1 MYADDTVLYTQGKNI
16 DMIEKALSNDMS
28 SVAAWFHEREL
39 VLNLEKE

>member
-28 SVAAWFHEREL
+28 SVAA
-39 VLNLEKE
+39 